1 MGITATIA
9 KQIEDRFEKS
19 QDDLVLQ
26 ASDFSLK
33 GLREMVENEVIDLS
47 PTYQRRERWE
57 VQRQS
62 QLIESFLLNVPVPP
76 IYLAE
81 EGYGAYSI
89 IDGKQRI
96 TAVSDFLSNSIRL
109 KGLETF
115 HELNGLRFRDL
126 PSTLQNALRIRP
138 YLRVITL
145 LKQSNPLLKYEV
157 FIRLNKGGIELNN
170 QEIRNVAFR
179 GPLNELIYSCAENQH
194 LRDALKIAP
203 DNKASAYKQ
212 MLDAEFVL
220 RFFTLRTQ
228 WEDFSGN
235 LSRSMD
241 QFMIENRELS
251 TRQIAV
257 LKDAFEE
264 AIKTCNDLWGEYK
277 FQRFDGERWRKQ
289 ALAGLYDAQ
298 MLAVSSLTQVQR
310 DKIRKFPNRVKK
322 RTKKLFENSEFEE
335 AVRIGTNTPS
345 RLIARVKAVKEMLE
359 AIA

>member
-1 MGITATIA
+1 MTLPSAQEQ
-9 KQIEDRFEKS
+9 KIEERFEQS
-19 QDDLVLQ
+19 QNDLVIQ

-47 PTYQRRERWE
+47 PKYQRRERWE
-57 VQRQS
+57 VERQS

-81 EGYGAYSI
+81 ESYGSYSI

-96 TAVSDFLSNSIRL
+96 TAVSDFLANSFRL
-109 KGLETF
+109 KGLVAF
-115 HELNGLRFRDL
+115 PDLNGLQFREL
-126 PSTLQNALRIRP
+126 PRGLQNALRIRP

-179 GPLNELIYSCAENQH
+179 GPLNDLVYECASNPY
-194 LRDALKIAP
+194 LRDALKISK

-212 MLDAEFVL
+212 MLDAEYVL
-220 RFFTLRTQ
+220 RFFTLKDR
-228 WEDFSGN
+228 WEKFSGD

-241 QFMIENRELS
+241 TFMLDNRDADAESISALKSSFDESIE
-251 TRQIAV
+251 
-257 LKDAFEE
+257 
-264 AIKTCNDLWGEYK
+264 TCADLWGDHK
-277 FQRFDGERWRKQ
+277 FQRWDGERWRQQ
-289 ALAGLYDAQ
+289 ALAGLYDAE
-298 MLAVSSLTQVQR
+298 MLAINSFTNVQKSDLR
-310 DKIRKFPNRVKK
+310 QHSGKVLQ
-322 RTKKLFENSEFEE
+322 RTKVLFDDQSFQE

-345 RLIARVKAVKEMLE
+345 RLILRVKAVKAMLE
-359 AIA
+359 GIL

>member
-1 MGITATIA
+1 MTLSADISRRI
-9 KQIEDRFEKS
+9 DNRFEQS
-19 QDDLVLQ
+19 QNDLVLQ

-47 PTYQRRERWE
+47 PKYQRRERWE
-57 VQRQS
+57 PERQS

-81 EGYGAYSI
+81 EGYGQYSI

-96 TAVSDFLSNSIRL
+96 TAVSEFLANSLAL
-109 KGLETF
+109 KGLSSF
-115 HELNGLRFRDL
+115 SDLNGLRFLDL
-126 PSTLQNALRIRP
+126 PRSLQNALQIRP

-179 GPLNELIYSCAENQH
+179 GLLNNVIYECAENAH
-194 LRDALKIAP
+194 LRDTLKIGS

-212 MLDAEFVL
+212 MLDAEYVL
-220 RFFTLRTQ
+220 RFFTLLDG
-228 WEDFSGN
+228 WKKFSGD

-241 QFMIENRELS
+241 QFMLDNR
-251 TRQIAV
+251 
-257 LKDAFEE
+257 DAGQEMIDGLRTAFID
-264 AIKTCNDLWGEYK
+264 AIQTCDDLWGEHK
-277 FQRFDGERWRKQ
+277 FQRWDGERWRKQ

-298 MLAVSSLTQVQR
+298 MLAVASLGKAGQEKVREKSSKICSETKLLFNNLTF
-310 DKIRKFPNRVKK
+310 D
-322 RTKKLFENSEFEE
+322 ES
-335 AVRIGTNTPS
+335 VRLGTNTPS
-345 RLIARVKAVKEMLE
+345 RLIYRVKAVQNLLE
-359 AIA
+359 GAL